1 MHKSKTTAQSIT
13 ALVMLALIAVA
24 VQPQLASANYYPPP
38 SIEIFSPITPAVYN
52 ESSVRL
58 YVRVNALPSESSS
71 IKRISYSLDG
81 KANVT
86 LTNIEKTEEAYW
98 TSTKG
103 VIARGNGFS
112 VNTTLDNLSEGKH
125 TLIVYSHA
133 VDGTEMSRS
142 VEFTVDFDYV
152 PPENPFGLPD
162 NFPNGTT
169 GLPPATSQTATPLPT
184 TNTGILPLEN
194 PVPYIIIAY
203 ALAALVASVLF
214 FQTSKRRIKV
224 KCGLPKEQ
232 SCHFHF

>member
-1 MHKSKTTAQSIT
+1 LHKSKTTALSIT
-13 ALVMLALIAVA
+13 VLAIIALIAVA
-24 VQPQLASANYYPPP
+24 LPQLVSANYYPPP
-38 SIEIFSPITPAVYN
+38 SIEIFSPISSAVYN

-58 YVRVNALPSESSS
+58 YVRVNVLPSESSS

-86 LTNIEKTEEAYW
+86 LTDIGRENDLYYW

-142 VEFTVDFDYV
+142 TEFTVDYDYV

-162 NFPNGTT
+162 NFLNGTT
-169 GLPPATSQTATPLPT
+169 GLPPATSQTETPLPT
-184 TNTGILPLEN
+184 TNTGSFQPLED
-194 PVPYIIIAY
+194 PVPYIIIACVILL
-203 ALAALVASVLF
+203 LAGILF
-214 FQTSKRRIKV
+214 FRKKIKAVSKIV
-224 KCGLPKEQ
+224 
-232 SCHFHF
+232 

>member
-1 MHKSKTTAQSIT
+1 LHKSKTTTQSIT
-13 ALVMLALIAVA
+13 ALVILALIAVA
-24 VQPQLASANYYPPP
+24 VQPHLTSANYYPPP
-38 SIEIFSPITPAVYN
+38 SIEIFSPITPAIYN

-86 LTNIEKTEEAYW
+86 LTDIGREDDLYYW

-112 VNTTLDNLSEGKH
+112 VNTTLDNLAEGKH

-133 VDGTEMSRS
+133 VDGTEMSRA

-184 TNTGILPLEN
+184 TNTDILPLEN
-194 PVPYIIIAY
+194 PVPYIIIAC
-203 ALAALVASVLF
+203 ALAALVVGVLF
-214 FQTSKRRIKV
+214 FRRARG
-224 KCGLPKEQ
+224 GLR
-232 SCHFHF
+232 

>member
-1 MHKSKTTAQSIT
+1 LHKSKTTAQSIT
-13 ALVMLALIAVA
+13 ALVILALIAVA

-38 SIEIFSPITPAVYN
+38 SIEIFSPITPAIYN

-71 IKRISYSLDG
+71 ITRISYCLDG

-86 LTNIEKTEEAYW
+86 LTDIGRENDLYYW

-112 VNTTLDNLSEGKH
+112 VNTTLDNLAEGNH

-142 VEFTVDFDYV
+142 VEFTVDYDYV

-169 GLPPATSQTATPLPT
+169 GLPPATSQTETTLPT
-184 TNTGILPLEN
+184 INTGSLQPLEGS
-194 PVPYIIIAY
+194 VPYIIIACI
-203 ALAALVASVLF
+203 LVALLVGVLF
-214 FQTSKRRIKV
+214 FRKKYRREK
-224 KCGLPKEQ
+224 GEL
-232 SCHFHF
+232 S